1 MYWYLENPTTLAL
14 MIIAAVITFGAQIL
28 VSTRYNKYK
37 KIQNSKKMTGSEVA
51 REILD
56 KNDLK
61 DIYVVKT
68 KGVLS
73 DHYDP
78 KRKVIRLSEDIYEG
92 DSIASIAV
100 AAHEVGH
107 AIQDKE
113 GYAFMR
119 IRAMLVPIVNIG
131 SQLGYIALI
140 IGLIFTFGNLAWWGI
155 ALLALTVVFQLVTL
169 PVEFDASRRAKAQ
182 LDNFHYYNKN
192 ELNGVSGMLM
202 AAAMTYVASL
212 VTTLLELLRLV
223 LIVAGRNDD

>member
-1 MYWYLENPTTLAL
+1 MFVAT
-14 MIIAAVITFGAQIL
+14 IITFGAQIL

-37 KIQNSKKMTGSEVA
+37 TIANSKGMTGSEAA

-56 KNDLK
+56 KNGLQ

-68 KGVLS
+68 NGVLS

-78 KRKVIRLSEDIYEG
+78 KRKVIRLSNDIYEG
-92 DSIASIAV
+92 QSIASIAV

-113 GYAFMR
+113 NYTFMR
-119 IRAMLVPIVNIG
+119 IRAVLVPIVNLG

-140 IGLIFTFGNLAWWGI
+140 IGLFLQFGDLAWLGI
-155 ALLALTVVFQLVTL
+155 ILLVSTVVFQLVTL
-169 PVEFDASRRAKAQ
+169 PVEFDASKRAQEQ
-182 LDNFHYYNKN
+182 LDSFHYYQKN
-192 ELNGVSGMLM
+192 ELQGVRGMLM